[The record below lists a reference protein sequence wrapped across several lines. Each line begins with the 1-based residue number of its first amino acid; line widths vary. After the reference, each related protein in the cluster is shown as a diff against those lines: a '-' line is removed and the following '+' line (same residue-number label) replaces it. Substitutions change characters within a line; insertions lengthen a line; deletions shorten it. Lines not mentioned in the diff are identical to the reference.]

1 MITYANKLF
10 PQEKIVEEQTRPKTE
25 LLQEALKSDD
35 WKKEKVT
42 LIVNKRDKEEDFYPG
57 KSKKNKDKKN
67 SQVQQEKSNANAS
80 FNHQMEILTYFDH
93 VKVSPPLF
101 TNKLAESI
109 RLLKEK
115 KEYYQNLSQNEQ
127 NQTTK
132 PSGETQKNSKEE
144 SVIPLNLMKS
154 LLICYFYYRKMMNKN
169 HLKSKIR
176 NIIINLM
183 K

>member
-67 SQVQQEKSNANAS
+67 SQVQEKGNANAS

-101 TNKLAESI
+101 TNKLGESI

-132 PSGETQKNSKEE
+132 PAGETQKNSKEE
-144 SVIPLNLMKS
+144 SVIPINLMKN
-154 LLICYFYYRKMMNKN
+154 LLICYFYHRKMMIKN

-176 NIIINLM
+176 NIIVNLM